1 MFFCGWFV
9 APSTRILTQ
18 FDTAAVSDLKPN
30 TIKGIGEKQGVF
42 SKTLTQ
48 WVVSEFFNTIK
59 ASGFMT
65 QLAQHFSK
73 SL

>member
-30 TIKGIGEKQGVF
+30 TIKGIGEKQGLF
-42 SKTLTQ
+42 SETLTDNARD
-48 WVVSEFFNTIK
+48 F
-59 ASGFMT
+59 A
-65 QLAQHFSK
+65 HFG
-73 SL
+73 LGLR